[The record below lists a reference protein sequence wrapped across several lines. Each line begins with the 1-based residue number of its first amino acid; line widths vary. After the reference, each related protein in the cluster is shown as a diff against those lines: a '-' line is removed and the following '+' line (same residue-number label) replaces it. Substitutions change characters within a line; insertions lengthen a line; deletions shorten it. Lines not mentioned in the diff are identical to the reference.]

1 MKAFD
6 YFQCTSRIQNAYF
19 FFPFSIRVIINFRKE
34 CSTNQDP
41 IKYVETVQKFAILVA
56 VALMVV
62 IIFECILVALVVTN
76 DKGNGEV
83 AIVSDNEAELLKI
96 NGHLNASEVIH
107 KNCRDIQEKNPE
119 ARSGLYLIRVVGKN
133 HKYHLKLFSFVLKF
147 KTFALN
153 MRNNCL
159 KGSHEVEIQY
169 L

>member
-1 MKAFD
+1 MYVENTKCLFL
-6 YFQCTSRIQNAYF
+6 FHFPSGSLSTSERNA
-19 FFPFSIRVIINFRKE
+19 E
-34 CSTNQDP
+34 P
-41 IKYVETVQKFAILVA
+41 IKTQSNMLRPYKKFAILVA

-83 AIVSDNEAELLKI
+83 AIVSDNEAELLI
-96 NGHLNASEVIH
+96 DGHLNASEVIH

-133 HKYHLKLFSFVLKF
+133 HKYHLKLFSFVLIC